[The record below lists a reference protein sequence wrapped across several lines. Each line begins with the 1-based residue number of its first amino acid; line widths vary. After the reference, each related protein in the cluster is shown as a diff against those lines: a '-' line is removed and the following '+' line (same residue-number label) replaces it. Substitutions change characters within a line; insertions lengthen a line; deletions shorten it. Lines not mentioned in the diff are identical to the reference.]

1 MSFFHS
7 RKRGCPSGDA
17 LRLSCSVSGLPLSL
31 YWMTSLIPL
40 SLLWASYSSLGVRG
54 CTFDSP
60 SKFIMCPIS
69 LSWLESDNNQ
79 IASPFCWASNASTVA
94 LIQSSSTSSV
104 QMSIYSSICI
114 LDSPSASWLEVPCRY
129 LIVKLKSASSATHRW
144 PFAFRFTVVNTYV
157 NGLLSV

>member
-1 MSFFHS
+1 MNFFHS

-31 YWMTSLIPL
+31 YLMASLIPL

-60 SKFIMCPIS
+60 CKFIMCPIS

-104 QMSIYSSICI
+104 HMSIYSSIWLYPRQCI
-114 LDSPSASWLEVPCRY
+114 SILVGCTVSISHSEIEVSQLCYPPITCC
-129 LIVKLKSASSATHRW
+129 V
-144 PFAFRFTVVNTYV
+144 PFHC
-157 NGLLSV
+157 S